1 VSRYREC
8 SGPVMDRTCGALECP
23 GGTEPDWDRHADW
36 DDACRVCREGYDA
49 AVDRAVDAG
58 NEP

>member
-1 VSRYREC
+1 
-8 SGPVMDRTCGALECP
+8 MDRTCGALECP